1 VVLEVCGWQPGG
13 EYSGAAARLRTTTGT
28 NDAWADIAAHV
39 VDERNYYYLTLR
51 RRNELSLRRMV
62 NGQVQVIATVPQ
74 AATLNTWYDLGL
86 EIIGINIRAYVDG
99 DLKISARDPNMT
111 GGGKNAILMYKTAAD
126 FYHYI
131 AYQP

>member
-1 VVLEVCGWQPGG
+1 VRPLI
-13 EYSGAAARLRTTTGT
+13 YGATTGT
-28 NDAWADIAAHV
+28 NDAWVGLAAHV

-62 NGQVQVIATVPQ
+62 NGQVQVLATVPQ
-74 AATLNTWYDLGL
+74 AATVNYWYDLRL
-86 EIIGINIRAYVDG
+86 EIIGIDIRAYVNG
-99 DLKISARDPNMT
+99 DLKISARNPTIT